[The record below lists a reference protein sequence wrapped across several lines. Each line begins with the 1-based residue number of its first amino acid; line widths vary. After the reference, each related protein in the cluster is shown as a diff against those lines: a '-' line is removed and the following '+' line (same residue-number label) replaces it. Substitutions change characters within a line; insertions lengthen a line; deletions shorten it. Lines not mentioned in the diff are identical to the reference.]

1 MLNNNIRNEMKNQKQ
16 SFMKGTIIITL
27 GMLAVKFFGAIF
39 KIPLMS
45 ILGGEGSGYFIGAY
59 NLYNP
64 IYALSTAGLPI
75 AISKLVSENV
85 ALGRFRDVRM
95 IRRISVPI
103 FLFTGTVGFFLVI
116 IGSFVY
122 SNISKS
128 PDSIYSIFMLA
139 PSLLFSCLMS
149 SYRGYYEGLRN
160 MTPTA
165 VSEVVDSIG
174 KILFGLSL
182 SFLTIWIGKSEYY
195 SRGSVFGKIYE
206 NEVYA
211 NGKILSFASAAAIL
225 GIAISSFVAF
235 LYIHFRYKI
244 KRDGISYDQL
254 INSPKPQKSNIILKS
269 ILKIALPVGLGAII
283 MNLAGVIDSVLIQ
296 RRLADITMNS
306 IDRLKEIYGYLIPSD
321 VIQRNNVHT
330 FLFGCFGY
338 TSTIV
343 MFLPTISQ
351 GLAISTLPTVTES
364 WTIGDRKKLKKNV
377 EKILK
382 IASVVSIPMGLG
394 ISFFSYPIMDL
405 IYNTFHAGKQTGEIY
420 IASQIMMISGIG
432 AIFIALSTPVCSML
446 QAIGRADIP
455 LKILSIG
462 MLIKIF
468 LNYFLVGI
476 PEINIQGAGIGTLVC
491 YIFIFIFAII
501 SLCKNMRISLN
512 FKKIL
517 IKPFVAGLLCAFS
530 ALFAYNIFNKF
541 VFYKIATMLSIVVS
555 ALVYLLGIIFLKIV
569 TQEDLKSFNV
579 LNRISKIFKK
589 SKFT

>member
-1 MLNNNIRNEMKNQKQ
+1 MENQKQ

-39 KIPLMS
+39 KVPLMS

-103 FLFTGTVGFFLVI
+103 FLFTGTIGFFLII
-116 IGSFVY
+116 IGSFIY
-122 SNISKS
+122 SNLSKS
-128 PDSIYSIFMLA
+128 PDSIYSILMLA
-139 PSLLFSCLMS
+139 PALLFSCLMS

-182 SFLTIWIGKSEYY
+182 SFLTIWIGKNEYY
-195 SRGSVFGKIYE
+195 SRGSVFGKIYD
-206 NEVYA
+206 NEIYA
-211 NGKILSFASAAAIL
+211 NGKILSFASAAAVL

-244 KRDGISYDQL
+244 KKDGISYDQL
-254 INSPKPQKSNIILKS
+254 KNSPKPKKSRIILKS

-283 MNLAGVIDSVLIQ
+283 MNLAGVIDSILIQ
-296 RRLADITMNS
+296 RRLADITINS
-306 IDRLKEIYGYLIPSD
+306 LDRLKDIYGSFLPD
-321 VIQRNNVHT
+321 EVIHRNNVHT

-351 GLAISTLPTVTES
+351 GLAISALPTVTAS
-364 WTIGDRKKLKKNV
+364 WTVGNRKKLKKNV

-382 IASVVSIPMGLG
+382 IASVVSVPMGLG
-394 ISFFSYPIMDL
+394 ISFFSYPIIDL
-405 IYNTFHAGKQTGEIY
+405 IYNTFHSGNQSGEIY

-446 QAIGRADIP
+446 QAIGRADMP
-455 LKILSIG
+455 LKILSVG

-491 YIFIFIFAII
+491 YVFIFVLAVI

-512 FKKIL
+512 FINIL
-517 IKPFVAGLLCAFS
+517 VKPFIAGLLCSFS
-530 ALFAYNIFNKF
+530 AVFVYNIFNKF
-541 VFYKIATMLSIVVS
+541 IFHKISTILSIIVS
-555 ALVYLLGIIFLKIV
+555 AIVYLLGVIFLRIITK
-569 TQEDLKSFNV
+569 EDLESSNIV
-579 LNRISKIFKK
+579 NRISKIFKK
-589 SKFT
+589 I

>member
-1 MLNNNIRNEMKNQKQ
+1 MENQKQ

-75 AISKLVSENV
+75 AISKLVSENA

-103 FLFTGTVGFFLVI
+103 FLLTGTVGFFLII
-116 IGSFVY
+116 IGSFIY
-122 SNISKS
+122 SNLSKS
-128 PDSIYSIFMLA
+128 PDSIYSILMLA

-182 SFLTIWIGKSEYY
+182 SFLTIWLGKNEYY
-195 SRGSVFGKIYE
+195 SRGTVFGKIYD

-211 NGKILSFASAAAIL
+211 NGKILSFASAAAVL

-244 KRDGISYDQL
+244 KKDGISYDQL
-254 INSPKPQKSNIILKS
+254 KNSPKPKKSKIILRS

-283 MNLAGVIDSVLIQ
+283 MNLAGVIDSILIQ
-296 RRLADITMNS
+296 RRLADITVNS
-306 IDRLKEIYGYLIPSD
+306 LDRLQRVYGSLLPNE
-321 VIQRNNVHT
+321 VIQRNNIHT

-364 WTIGDRKKLKKNV
+364 WTIGNRKKLKKNV

-382 IASVVSIPMGLG
+382 IASVVSVPMGLG

-405 IYNTFHAGKQTGEIY
+405 IYNTFHSGNQSGEIY

-432 AIFIALSTPVCSML
+432 AIFVALSTPVCSML
-446 QAIGRADIP
+446 QAIGRADLP
-455 LKILSIG
+455 LKILSVG
-462 MLIKIF
+462 MIIKIF
-468 LNYFLVGI
+468 LNYILVGI
-476 PEINIQGAGIGTLVC
+476 PEINIQGAGIGTLAC
-491 YIFIFIFAII
+491 YIFIFVFALI
-501 SLCKNMRISLN
+501 SLCRNMKISLN
-512 FKKIL
+512 LVNIL
-517 IKPFVAGLLCAFS
+517 IKPFIAGLSCAFS
-530 ALFAYNIFNKF
+530 AIFAYNLFSKF
-541 VFYKIATMLSIVVS
+541 IFYKISTILSIMVS
-555 ALVYLLGIIFLKIV
+555 AVIYLLGVIFLKIV
-569 TQEDLKSFNV
+569 TKDDLESSNI